1 MSDNSFFRE
10 VDDAVR
16 HDQYK
21 RLWDKYGI
29 LILIAAVCVIAGVAA
44 YKGWTYWQTRQSQE
58 AGAKFTQALTLESP
72 PASDTK
78 KAQAMFDAL
87 AKNGPEGYQVLSR
100 FQIAAAEAKDGK
112 TDKAVAAYDAL
123 ATDSKVD
130 SILQGLAAIQAAT
143 LRLDT
148 ADYAEME
155 RRLKGFTGA
164 DNPWRFSARELL
176 GLSAYQHKDM
186 RVAEEQFTEL
196 LGDQGT
202 PPNLRDRA
210 NMMLALIVGNPPA
223 VSDAKTN

>member
-10 VDDAVR
+10 VDEAVR

-21 RLWDKYGI
+21 KLWDRYGI
-29 LILIAAVCVIAGVAA
+29 AVLVAAACLIAAVAA
-44 YKGWTYWQTRQSQE
+44 YKGWTYWQNRQAQA
-58 AGAKFTQALTLESP
+58 AGAEFTEALTLETP

-78 KAQAMFDAL
+78 KAREMFDAL
-87 AKNGPEGYQVLSR
+87 AKSGPEGYQVLSR
-100 FQIAAAEAKDGK
+100 FQIAASEADAGE
-112 TDKAVAAYDAL
+112 TDKAVADYDAL
-123 ATDSKVD
+123 STDSKVD

-148 ADYAEME
+148 ADYADME

-176 GLSAYQHKDM
+176 GLSAYQHNNM

>member
-16 HDQYK
+16 QDQYK
-21 RLWDKYGI
+21 ALWDKYGI
-29 LILIAAVCVIAGVAA
+29 LILVVAACIIAGVAA
-44 YKGWTYWQTRQSQE
+44 YKGWTYWQNRQAQD
-58 AGAKFTQALTLESP
+58 AGAKFTQAMTLESP

-78 KAQAMFDAL
+78 KAQEIFDKL
-87 AKNGPEGYQVLSR
+87 AKSGPEGYQVLSR

-112 TDKAVAAYDAL
+112 TDKAVATYDAL
-123 ATDSKVD
+123 ATDAKVD

-148 ADYAEME
+148 ADYAQME

-176 GLSAYQHKDM
+176 GLSAYQHNNM

-196 LGDQGT
+196 LGDQAT

-210 NMMLALIVGNPPA
+210 NMMLALIVGSPPA